1 LPYPQSLPLILSD
14 NFSKMLKNVAVILS
28 GGAGSRLWPVSRVS
42 EPKQLHVFTDETSL
56 LSQTVQRADALN
68 NIDEIL
74 IVCSSTHK
82 VLVKQHAAPYTQK
95 PIAYLLEP
103 VARNTAAAITCAA
116 CYLQTRYSQYDV
128 CMVVLPSD
136 HHMQQGD
143 EFGDAISYALNGARA
158 GYLITFGIAANK
170 PETGF
175 GYLEMGEA
183 LDIPKIHGV
192 KNFVEKPNAERAQQM
207 LDAGGFSWNSGMFV
221 MRCAQFLNEIERF
234 EPYILHACAASVS
247 ASTQRDSFT
256 TLAIAPLQECPSTS
270 VDYAVFERS
279 KAVAMVSLDAQWT
292 DLGSW
297 AAVADLHEQF
307 AAADEKKSIVVS
319 INANQNY
326 VQAGKTVAIV
336 GVSDLVVIDTP
347 DALLISHRNETQRV
361 KDVVASLNLQQPEIT
376 KNYPKVRC
384 TWGTYEPLSQGINHQ
399 ITHLVVEPGG
409 RLSLQPHEHHAEHWV
424 VVSGQATIT
433 VGENTTDFVTGQYVH
448 IDKQQ
453 DHQLENRAREPLI
466 IVKVQIGSNLGEDD
480 IKRFDDVSVHT

>member
-1 LPYPQSLPLILSD
+1 MQ
-14 NFSKMLKNVAVILS
+14 KNVAVILS

-42 EPKQLHVFTDETSL
+42 EPKQFQVFTDGTSL
-56 LSQTVQRADALN
+56 LSQTIQRADALN
-68 NIDEIL
+68 DIDEIL
-74 IVCSSTHK
+74 IVCSSAHEA
-82 VLVKQHAAPYTQK
+82 LVKKHAAPYTQK
-95 PIAYLLEP
+95 PLAYLLEP
-103 VARNTAAAITCAA
+103 IARNTAAALACAA
-116 CYLQTRYSQYDV
+116 GYLQTSYPQYDV

-136 HHMQQGD
+136 HHMQQEN
-143 EFGDAISYALNGARA
+143 EFREAINHALDGARA

-183 LDIPKIHGV
+183 LDIPHIHRV
-192 KNFVEKPNAERAQQM
+192 KNFVEKPNALRAQQM
-207 LDAGGFSWNSGMFV
+207 LDTGDFSWNSGMFV
-221 MRCAQFLNEIERF
+221 MRCTQFLNEMERF
-234 EPYILHACAASVS
+234 EPRISHACAASVS
-247 ASTQRDSFT
+247 TSTQRDAFT
-256 TLAIAPLQECPSTS
+256 TLSIAPLQDCPSTS

-279 KAVAMVSLDAQWT
+279 ETVAMVSLDVQWT

-297 AAVADLHEQF
+297 AAVAELHAQF
-307 AAADEKKSIVVS
+307 EAAGDEKSIVVS
-319 INANQNY
+319 VNATQNY
-326 VQAGKTVAIV
+326 VQASKTVAIV

-347 DALLISHRNETQRV
+347 DALLISHRNETQNVRE
-361 KDVVASLNLQQPEIT
+361 VVATLNLQQPEII
-376 KNYPKVRC
+376 NSHHKVRRP
-384 TWGTYEPLSQGINHQ
+384 WGSYESLGQGTKHQ
-399 ITHLVVEPGG
+399 IAQIMVEPGG
-409 RLSLQPHEHHAEHWV
+409 RISLESHEHLAEHWV